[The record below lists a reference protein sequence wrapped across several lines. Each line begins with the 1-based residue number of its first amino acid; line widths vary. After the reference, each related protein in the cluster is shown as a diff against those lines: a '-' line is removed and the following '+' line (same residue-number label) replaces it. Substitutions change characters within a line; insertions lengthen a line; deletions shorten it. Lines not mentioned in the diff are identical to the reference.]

1 MPGTVSER
9 LTDPDVVVPVVEEP
23 ALPVPELPVV
33 PSLV

>member
-9 LTDPDVVVPVVEEP
+9 LAVPAVDVEEP